1 MKPARRMFTIII
13 VIAIILQEWRIG
25 RGLEDLHST
34 SARHRQGEATAHQVN
49 LHIKGKRIIQSKIC
63 KKKSHFFT
71 KQFNSGT
78 ATGREVLLKLTSKL
92 SRTTSSILAGTTS
105 PQLKCITK
113 WPSCNIG
120 MYQKYNTFW
129 IYNQKGTWNLNL
141 LTAQVQVDTSHK
153 CSKQVVGPLTHWGR
167 DFSREKNMKNNH
179 NLLSLCWRERSN
191 RNNLISLS
199 SRRPWIKIFRDPH
212 VEALLHFDHAD
223 PVNEI

>member
-1 MKPARRMFTIII
+1 MIQLRYRYGSRGPA
-13 VIAIILQEWRIG
+13 
-25 RGLEDLHST
+25 
-34 SARHRQGEATAHQVN
+34 EADEQAVKN
-49 LHIKGKRIIQSKIC
+49 NFIY
-63 KKKSHFFT
+63 
-71 KQFNSGT
+71 
-78 ATGREVLLKLTSKL
+78 TGRYN
-92 SRTTSSILAGTTS
+92 I
-105 PQLKCITK
+105 
-113 WPSCNIG
+113 PSA
-120 MYQKYNTFW
+120 KVYNKVTFIW
-129 IYNQKGTWNLNL
+129 KYNQKGTWNLNL
-141 LTAQVQVDTSHK
+141 LNAQVQVDTSHK

>member
-1 MKPARRMFTIII
+1 MKPARRMFTIIIVI

-34 SARHRQGEATAHQVN
+34 SARHRQGEAAAHQVN
-49 LHIKGKRIIQSKIC
+49 LHIKGKGIIQGKIC
-63 KKKSHFFT
+63 KKKKNSYFFYEIIQLRYRYGSRGPAEADEQAV
-71 KQFNSGT
+71 KNNFIY
-78 ATGREVLLKLTSKL
+78 TGRYN
-92 SRTTSSILAGTTS
+92 I
-105 PQLKCITK
+105 
-113 WPSCNIG
+113 PSA
-120 MYQKYNTFW
+120 KVYNKVTFIW
-129 IYNQKGTWNLNL
+129 KYNQKGTWNLNL

-167 DFSREKNMKNNH
+167 DFSREKIMKANH

-212 VEALLHFDHAD
+212 VGALLYFDHAD